1 MKTAVTSPKLST
13 ALAKDQERYEAL
25 RTESDE
31 LAEVKAELEQVRA
44 QLYGVLEGA
53 RAAFSAE
60 DAIVR
65 ALAEA
70 EQIDEVADAVLEILC
85 ESFEYDTA
93 TFWLLDPEDGKLC
106 AIAHRSAP
114 TSRARFLEARIR
126 SAQLALNEGIAGR
139 VFVERKAF
147 LSDDAPSASDKEIG
161 MLLADDNLRTVCA
174 FPIVGARA
182 PLGVIEM
189 EKREPLAPDQ
199 TIESAARV
207 IGDRLGTFMEFSQL
221 RWRYFSLVADINR
234 SARKSSESA
243 AEPTTEPATNV
254 VPLRHVA

>member
-31 LAEVKAELEQVRA
+31 LVAVKAELEQVRA
-44 QLYGVLEGA
+44 QLYGVLDGA

-243 AEPTTEPATNV
+243 AEPMTEPTTNV